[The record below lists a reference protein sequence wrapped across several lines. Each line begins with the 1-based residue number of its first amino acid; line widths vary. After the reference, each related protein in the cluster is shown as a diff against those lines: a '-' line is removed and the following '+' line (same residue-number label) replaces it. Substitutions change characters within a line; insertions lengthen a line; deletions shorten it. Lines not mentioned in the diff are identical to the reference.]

1 MAHQIR
7 DGMVL
12 ETHLR
17 ESCENQNNC
26 DCGVPD
32 DVCILTIPISR
43 VTAQNPESA
52 RQESEAR
59 PVGTAARVAREI
71 RTDTPAT
78 AKRTSTLAGPS
89 CNVLSTFSV
98 ECSNRM
104 RIADRQVDDA
114 GR

>member
-1 MAHQIR
+1 
-7 DGMVL
+7 MVL

-59 PVGTAARVAREI
+59 PVGTAARVAERNPDRHAYYGE
-71 RTDTPAT
+71 THVH
-78 AKRTSTLAGPS
+78 TSRSLVQCTEYI
-89 CNVLSTFSV
+89 LS
-98 ECSNRM
+98 
-104 RIADRQVDDA
+104 
-114 GR
+114 